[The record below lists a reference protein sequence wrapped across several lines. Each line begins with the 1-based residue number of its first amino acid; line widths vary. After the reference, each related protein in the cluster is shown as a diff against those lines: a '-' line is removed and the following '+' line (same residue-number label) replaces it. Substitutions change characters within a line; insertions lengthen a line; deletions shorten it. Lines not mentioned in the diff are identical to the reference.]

1 MVPFDTLK
9 LACDLCNRGKLTA
22 AQAEGVAASLVDATR
37 DNVATTSD
45 FQEFRTDLI
54 ARMDWM
60 DACLNKRIDELDL
73 RLSNRIDAL
82 GKDLTIRLGGVLV
95 VAVGAMAALVKLL

>member
-1 MVPFDTLK
+1 
-9 LACDLCNRGKLTA
+9 
-22 AQAEGVAASLVDATR
+22 
-37 DNVATTSD
+37 
-45 FQEFRTDLI
+45 
-54 ARMDWM
+54 M
-60 DACLNKRIDELDL
+60 DARLNKRIDELDL